1 MAIEFELKFKA
12 TEDQLNAIAA
22 AFSGQG
28 QSLHMETTYYDT
40 PDGAFSQRFYTLRRR
55 LENGKSVCTV
65 KMPAKGGREE
75 CELFC
80 DDVTKALQQISVSYQ
95 MPELL
100 TLAKPG
106 LIPVCGAKF
115 HRTAITI
122 TGQDATLEL
131 ALDKGIL
138 FGGGRELPLCE
149 VEVELKE
156 GSPDAARAYAAI
168 LKTTYGLTREKTSKF
183 RRALALSRG
192 E

>member
-1 MAIEFELKFKA
+1 MAIEFELKFRA
-12 TEDQLNAIAA
+12 TKKQLTAIAE

-28 QSLHMETTYYDT
+28 TSIAMETTYYDT

-55 LENGKSVCTV
+55 LENGKSVCTL

-80 DDVTKALQQISVSYQ
+80 DDVSAALEQISALYQ
-95 MPELL
+95 KPELL
-100 TLAKPG
+100 ALAQPG
-106 LIPVCGAKF
+106 LVPVCGAKF
-115 HRTAITI
+115 HRIAIPVSLPECTV
-122 TGQDATLEL
+122 EL
-131 ALDKGIL
+131 ALDEGIL

-156 GSPDAARAYAAI
+156 GALDAARGYAAI
-168 LKTTYGLTREKTSKF
+168 LKTTYDLTPEKTSKF
-183 RRALALSRG
+183 RRALGLSKG